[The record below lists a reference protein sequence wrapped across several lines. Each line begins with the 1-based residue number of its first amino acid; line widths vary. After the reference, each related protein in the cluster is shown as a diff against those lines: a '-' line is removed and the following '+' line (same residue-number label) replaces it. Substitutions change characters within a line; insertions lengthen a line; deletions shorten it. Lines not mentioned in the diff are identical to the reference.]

1 MTINSKDIKGIIF
14 DMDGV
19 LVDSEPAMAHASVVG
34 MAKYGIYAKEEDFYP
49 YFGTDEKTY
58 FGSVFEMHGG
68 KYTPEIAE
76 CIYDIYCETAPSII
90 SIFPGVSETFKKLH
104 DMGYKLAIASSSIK
118 RKLDVNINS
127 TGIDKDILDAV
138 ICGSDVVNR
147 KPDPEIFLK
156 AADKLGLS
164 PANCLVAEDAISG
177 VTAAKAAGM
186 YCFGVTTT
194 FPDEKLK
201 EIGADITGTGIED
214 ILKYL

>member
-1 MTINSKDIKGIIF
+1 MTFNSKDIKGIIF

-19 LVDSEPAMAHASVVG
+19 LVDSEPAMAHASVIG
-34 MAKYGIYAKEEDFYP
+34 MAKHGIYVKDEDFYP

-58 FGSVFEMHGG
+58 FGSVFEKYGG

-76 CIYDIYCETAPSII
+76 EIYDIYCETAPSVI

-118 RKLDVNINS
+118 RKLDVNITS
-127 TGIDKDILDAV
+127 TGIDKNILDAV
-138 ICGSDVVNR
+138 VCGSDVVKR

-156 AADKLGLS
+156 AAEKLGLS

-177 VTAAKAAGM
+177 VKAAKAAGM

-194 FPDEKLK
+194 FSAERLK
-201 EIGADITGTGIED
+201 EIGADISGAGIEE
-214 ILKYL
+214 ILNYL